1 MDDLLVERILRA
13 VEQIPPGSVASYGDV
28 AAVVGTSAR
37 QVGKVMAQWGNS
49 VAWWRVVRTDGSL
62 PAKLAD
68 DARQHWIAEGIKFHG
83 EAVQMREHRANLEV
97 LATAYAAV
105 THDL

>member
-1 MDDLLVERILRA
+1 MNDLLVERILRA

-68 DARQHWIAEGIKFHG
+68 DARQHWIAEGIKFHAD
-83 EAVQMREHRANLEV
+83 AVQMREHRTNLDV

-105 THDL
+105 AHDL